1 MFQVLTLPQWEC
13 RAPEPFRRRGE
24 AYWTCA
30 ELPLSDGWSFLVK
43 VDTDQ
48 TSQLPARTIFVV
60 SIEKLLHCLVELG
73 PRAVR
78 SVHQVSMGAPDDDD
92 ALVFNR
98 ITRIEVGED
107 PHNGWRK
114 VYACHSVSTA
124 PIVNV
129 DDHESMGR
137 LQNRVVV
144 AHFPE
149 PRSAAPDLDH
159 VVPQSACRR
168 S

>member
-1 MFQVLTLPQWEC
+1 
-13 RAPEPFRRRGE
+13 
-24 AYWTCA
+24 
-30 ELPLSDGWSFLVK
+30 
-43 VDTDQ
+43 
-48 TSQLPARTIFVV
+48 
-60 SIEKLLHCLVELG
+60 
-73 PRAVR
+73 
-78 SVHQVSMGAPDDDD
+78 MGAPDDDD

-107 PHNGWRK
+107 PDDGWRK

-124 PIVNV
+124 PIVNL

-149 PRSAAPDLDH
+149 PRSAARDLDH
-159 VVPQSACRR
+159 VVPQSACRP